1 MASFEGGKRC
11 VLTIDLFRLRL
22 VLVGQICLILHA
34 NHLGGQRCLLLLLG
48 NRFTGRSRILERLQ
62 LPGATKT
69 VPQEFILLRYAL
81 LLLASSAQLLLW
93 MESN

>member
-22 VLVGQICLILHA
+22 VFVGQICLILHA

-48 NRFTGRSRILERLQ
+48 NRFTGRSRILKRLQ